1 MSARLEA
8 SPRPVVGLD
17 PGQSLGQIAVGLP
30 GATAVFRRH
39 RLDFCCGGQVSLA
52 QAAAEKG
59 LDAQAVLAELA
70 GLQRSVAA
78 PARNDPPALI
88 DHILTRYHEVH
99 RQQLPELIRMARRVE
114 AVHRAHP
121 RVPSGLGDLLEA
133 MHAELLSHM
142 QKEELILFPMLRA
155 GGHPFAHQPIG
166 VMRAEHVAHGATLEK
181 LAAMTDD
188 VTPPA
193 DACNTW
199 RALYA
204 GLDQLRDDL
213 MDHIHLENNLLF
225 PQFEQ
230 SREEPACGCH

>member
-1 MSARLEA
+1 MNIQSETTSA
-8 SPRPVVGLD
+8 
-17 PGQSLGQIAVGLP
+17 PGMALHAEQTLGQIAVGLP
-30 GATAVFRRH
+30 GATAVFRRYK
-39 RLDFCCGGQVSLA
+39 LDFCCGGQISLA

-59 LDAQAVLAELA
+59 LDAKALLEELI
-70 GLQRSVAA
+70 GLQRPSTA
-78 PARNDPPALI
+78 PEVTAPPVLI
-88 DHILTRYHEVH
+88 DHILARYHEVH
-99 RQQLPELIRMARRVE
+99 RQQFPELIRMAHRVE

-121 RVPSGLGDLLEA
+121 SVPAGLGDLLEA

-142 QKEELILFPMLRA
+142 QKEEQILFPMLRS
-155 GGHPFAHQPIG
+155 GGNPFAHQPIG
-166 VMRAEHVAHGATLEK
+166 VMRAEHVEHGATLEK

-230 SREEPACGCH
+230 ARGEPACGCH